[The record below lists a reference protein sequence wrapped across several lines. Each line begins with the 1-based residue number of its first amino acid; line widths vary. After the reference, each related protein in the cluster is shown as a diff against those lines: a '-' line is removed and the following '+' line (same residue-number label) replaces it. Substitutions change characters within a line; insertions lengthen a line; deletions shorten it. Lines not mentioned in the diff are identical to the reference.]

1 MKHWTSRS
9 FFICIIEIFKQE
21 FERNWRVMEPLEI
34 KFSVF
39 GFEMG
44 WCGASCNLFSPLPV
58 YKQAA
63 LSSVLFWPVALIT
76 WD

>member
-1 MKHWTSRS
+1 
-9 FFICIIEIFKQE
+9 
-21 FERNWRVMEPLEI
+21 MEPLEI
-34 KFSVF
+34 RFSVF

-44 WCGASCNLFSPLPV
+44 WCGALYNLFSPLPV